1 MTTLL
6 VSHPSFLE
14 HDTGPYHPERPDRLR
29 AVLAALDD
37 PLFAALIRVAAPVA
51 SMKELTR
58 VHPQDY
64 VEAILGIRPGPGEH
78 VHVDG
83 DTVMSRG
90 SAEAA
95 RRAAGAAV
103 AGVEAVMEGKVQ
115 TAFAAVRP
123 PGHHAAP
130 DVPGGFCL
138 FNNVCIGAR
147 HAQAK
152 YGVERVAILDF
163 DVHHGQGTQAVVE
176 PDANLFYGSTH
187 QYPLY
192 PGTGLP
198 SETGVADNVVN
209 VPLGPGSGSAPFRA
223 AWSERILP
231 LLEGFAPELVIVSA
245 GFDAHR
251 RDPLAQLEVETDDF
265 VWLTEELLA
274 IAARHAEGRLV
285 SVLEG
290 GYDLDALA
298 ESTATHV
305 LSLMQAGDGG

>member
-1 MTTLL
+1 MATLL
-6 VSHPSFLE
+6 ISHPSFLE

-37 PLFAALIRVAAPVA
+37 PAFAGLVRVAAPAA
-51 SMKELTR
+51 SMEELTR
-58 VHPQDY
+58 VHPQEY
-64 VEAILGIRPGPGEH
+64 VEAILGIRPGAGEH

-83 DTVMSRG
+83 DTVMGQG

-95 RRAAGAAV
+95 RRAAGAVV
-103 AGVEAVMEGKVQ
+103 AGVEAVIAGRVQ

-130 DVPGGFCL
+130 DIPGGFCL
-138 FNNVCIGAR
+138 FNNIAIGAR

-152 YGVERVAILDF
+152 YGVQRVAILDF

-176 PDANLFYGSTH
+176 PDAALFYASTH

-192 PGTGLP
+192 PGTGFAQ
-198 SETGVADNVVN
+198 ETGIADNVVN
-209 VPLGPGSGSAPFRA
+209 VPLRPGADGAAFRA

-231 LLEGFAPELVIVSA
+231 ALEGFAPELVLVSA
-245 GFDAHR
+245 GFDAHAA
-251 RDPLAQLEVETDDF
+251 DPLAQLEVETEDF
-265 VWLTEELLA
+265 IWLTEELLA
-274 IAARHAEGRLV
+274 VAARHAGGRLV

-290 GYDLDALA
+290 GYDLEALA

-305 LSLMQAGDGG
+305 QALMQA